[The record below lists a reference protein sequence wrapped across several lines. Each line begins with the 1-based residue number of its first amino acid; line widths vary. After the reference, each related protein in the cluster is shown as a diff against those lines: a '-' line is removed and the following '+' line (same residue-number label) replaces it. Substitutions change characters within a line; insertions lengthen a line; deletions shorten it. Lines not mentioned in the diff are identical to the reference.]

1 VEAYVAVTPP
11 TRALTSLTRVRGGP
25 GDEAAPYGDRA
36 EPDAELWGR
45 LVHAD
50 EAAFREL
57 FTRHHEAVYN
67 FAFRRTASWSTA
79 EDAVQAT
86 FTTLWRRAREGALTP
101 LRLPSARPLLLT
113 MAGHECANLRR
124 SQRRRVALL
133 GRLRPGPDTADHAP
147 QVAER
152 LDDERRMSEVRRA
165 MRRLSPAQQEVIEL
179 VVWAELSVAEAA
191 SVLGVAEGTVKSR
204 LSRGRQ
210 RLSALLRVDVAEEGT
225 ES

>member
-1 VEAYVAVTPP
+1 VSPEYGTVRRQLKGVAVTGSDVDIW
-11 TRALTSLTRVRGGP
+11 RALCGGDASALTAIYER
-25 GDEAAPYGDRA
+25 
-36 EPDAELWGR
+36 
-45 LVHAD
+45 HAD
-50 EAAFREL
+50 
-57 FTRHHEAVYN
+57 AVYN

-124 SQRRRVALL
+124 SQRRRAALL

-165 MRRLSPAQQEVIEL
+165 MRRLSPAQQEASSSSCGPSCRSPRRPVS
-179 VVWAELSVAEAA
+179 SVSPKGRSSHAC
-191 SVLGVAEGTVKSR
+191 LEGGSACPRCSGSMSR
-204 LSRGRQ
+204 RRGP
-210 RLSALLRVDVAEEGT
+210 SHD
-225 ES
+225 

>member
-1 VEAYVAVTPP
+1 VTGSDVDIW
-11 TRALTSLTRVRGGP
+11 RALCGGDASALTAIYER
-25 GDEAAPYGDRA
+25 
-36 EPDAELWGR
+36 
-45 LVHAD
+45 HAD
-50 EAAFREL
+50 
-57 FTRHHEAVYN
+57 AVYN

-124 SQRRRVALL
+124 SQRRRAALL

-165 MRRLSPAQQEVIEL
+165 MRRLSPAQQEAIEL
-179 VVWAELSVAEAA
+179 VVWAELPVAEAA

-210 RLSALLRVDVAEEGT
+210 RLSALLRVDVAEEGP
-225 ES
+225 SHD